1 MREDRKKR
9 IAGYSL
15 VEMVLAIGLLGFA
28 FLAMGR
34 LFVTASE
41 HSKQG
46 RHDMIALNSA
56 SEIVERMRAV
66 DFDNVR
72 PLFKGIDTND
82 SLSIPLEARDWA
94 THLRENLGPTARCE
108 INVYDQTE
116 RVELTRGLIEVEILT
131 SWTERGNER
140 TMETSTY
147 IVRMGS

>member
-1 MREDRKKR
+1 MRVERKRR
-9 IAGYSL
+9 IAGFSL
-15 VEMVLAIGLLGFA
+15 VEMVIAIGLLGFA

-34 LFVTASE
+34 LFLAASE

-56 SEIVERMRAV
+56 SEIMERMRAV
-66 DFDNVR
+66 DFDNIR
-72 PLFKGIDTND
+72 PLFRGIDTGD
-82 SLSIPLEARDWA
+82 SLSIPLEARNWA
-94 THLRENLGPTARCE
+94 THLRENLGPTARCV

-116 RVELTRGLIEVEILT
+116 RPELIRGLIEVEILT
-131 SWTERGNER
+131 SWKERGIER